1 MMTHEPSPPVSWLM
15 IPYRK
20 SAPKEEYM
28 HLRILD
34 PILWEWWLLVLPHCA
49 TSRLLQQLII
59 YKWKQ
64 ILPCKTWSC
73 QSWNRNLK
81 YQTVGRNGWIFW
93 VSIPKTKRSHI
104 AFTGHLGNSN
114 PCGMKR
120 FSFPQHHVCYQ
131 LRNMSYFHYY
141 QYQMLHLFRRLSFLC
156 LCHFHISYMHS
167 SSSRVI
173 IYLSVILEYRC
184 YA

>member
-1 MMTHEPSPPVSWLM
+1 MTHEPSPPVSWLM

-34 PILWEWWLLVLPHCA
+34 PILWDRVMIASSSSLRNFSFATATDNIQVKTKFALQNLVL
-49 TSRLLQQLII
+49 S
-59 YKWKQ
+59 
-64 ILPCKTWSC
+64 ILESKPEVSN
-73 QSWNRNLK
+73 S
-81 YQTVGRNGWIFW
+81 RNGWIFW

-120 FSFPQHHVCYQ
+120 FSFPQHHVCCQ

-156 LCHFHISYMHS
+156 LCHFHRSYMHS

-173 IYLSVILEYRC
+173 IYLSVILEYWC